1 MKSEICENCGVI
13 HKGKWFNCKKFKPK
27 NHTLSDDIIKELMK
41 IEIVK
46 ENVALQNAIRM
57 NIDFYVKE
65 FIKQLKVMHTKWWN
79 GDYGMITFGEMIDNY
94 IDCGN
99 TDSNGILF
107 LCSECQEKKLR

>member
-65 FIKQLKVMHTKWWN
+65 FIKKLKEGINEWEYYEKRFPHKETKWN
-79 GDYGMITFGEMIDNY
+79 RIKMRVDKLAGE
-94 IDCGN
+94 
-99 TDSNGILF
+99 
-107 LCSECQEKKLR
+107 KLR